1 MSLEEHARKLADA
14 PANLNQYAGSFR
26 VGRKAKLPMQYEMID
41 LQVERYFRDNED
53 MTKMI
58 RETLQGI
65 DGIINAYV
73 SNLPLYLKPAKNA
86 PTIEV
91 KR

>member
-1 MSLEEHARKLADA
+1 MSLEEHAQKLAST
-14 PANLNQYAGSFR
+14 PANLNAYAGSIR
-26 VGRKAKLPMQYEMID
+26 VGRKAKLGPPYEMID
-41 LQVERYFRDNED
+41 LQVERFYRDNED